1 MDFNQLFTDYEKFRE
16 NMLSCE
22 RIIHSDV
29 AKLLERIAMNKSF
42 HVEELGKSVEEREI
56 FSVSFGVGKTKILA
70 WSQMHGDEPTATAA
84 IFDLINFFSSDDSF
98 NKLRNGLLDNITFHF
113 IPIVNPDGAELY
125 QRENTFNIDIN
136 RDALRLESYE
146 SKILWEYAEKIK
158 PDFGFN
164 MHDQNSYY
172 TAGRTI
178 NHSTISLLA
187 PPTDHVKSINYT
199 REKSMQVILKIYDAL
214 NNFIPGQI
222 ARYND
227 DYEPRAFGNNFAKN
241 GISSIL
247 IESGFQ
253 KDDPN
258 KEFVRKL
265 NFVALL
271 SAFKSISD
279 KDFEKTDYT
288 KYFSIPENEELLFD
302 LLLRNITLAHH
313 EKKFKI
319 DIGINRKKSWD
330 TKTQKFFYKGTIAEL
345 GDLSIFHGIEEYDM
359 NGYQVSSAHKL
370 AVDESADFIL
380 EGNIILKIEN
390 GSFTDSD
397 RIKSILNGLAIG

>member
-1 MDFNQLFTDYEKFRE
+1 MDFNQLFTDYEIFRE
-16 NMLSCE
+16 NTLNCQ
-22 RIIHSDV
+22 RIIQSDV

-42 HVEELGKSVEEREI
+42 HVAELGKSVEERKI

-84 IFDLINFFSSDDSF
+84 LFDLINFFSSDDSF
-98 NKLRNGLLDNITFHF
+98 NKFRNELLNKITFHF
-113 IPIVNPDGAELY
+113 VPMVNPDGAELF
-125 QRENTFNIDIN
+125 QRENAFNIDLN
-136 RDALRLESYE
+136 RDALRLESDE
-146 SKILWEYAEKIK
+146 SKILWDYAEKIQ

-164 MHDQNSYY
+164 LHDQNSYY
-172 TAGRTI
+172 TAGRT
-178 NHSTISLLA
+178 NKHSTISLLA

-227 DYEPRAFGNNFAKN
+227 DYEPRAFGDNFTKK

-279 KDFEKTDYT
+279 KDFEKADYT
-288 KYFSIPENEELLFD
+288 KYFSIPENEQLLFD
-302 LLLRNITLAHH
+302 LLLRNITLTYNG
-313 EKKFKI
+313 KKFKI
-319 DIGINRKKSWD
+319 DIGVNRKKCWD
-330 TKTQKFFYKGTIAEL
+330 TKTQNFFYKGTITEL

-359 NGYQVSSAHKL
+359 NGYQVSSKQKL

-380 EGNIILKIEN
+380 EGNFLLKIKN
-390 GSFTDSD
+390 GFFTDSD
-397 RIKSILNGLAIG
+397 RIKSILNELAIG